1 MYSSNILFFTL
12 MILGFMICFPATWL
26 TWKALA
32 PGWVD
37 RSQEAAARRPVLS
50 LVIGLVIGS
59 VWFIGSGA
67 LISAGGPAGFV
78 GGVGQLLFWSYSMA
92 GLAGFATHL
101 GTRLPSP
108 VDADRPWKATLR
120 GGIALEL
127 TWVLPVLGWLLILPL
142 SLAMGVGC
150 ATVAIFGTIARASAA
165 RSPLESGA
173 FSAAPKTEAPAPAA
187 ALHA

>member
-12 MILGFMICFPATWL
+12 LILGFMICFPALWL

-50 LVIGLVIGS
+50 LVLGLAIGS
-59 VWFIGSGA
+59 LWFIGSVA
-67 LISAGGPAGFV
+67 LMTAGGPGGFV
-78 GGVGQLLFWSYSMA
+78 GGLCFALFWAYAMA

-108 VDADRPWKATLR
+108 ADTDRPWKATLR

-127 TWVLPVLGWLLILPL
+127 TWVLPLLGWVVILPL

-150 ATVAIFGTIARASAA
+150 ATVAIFGSIARASAA
-165 RSPLESGA
+165 SEPFRADALHVT
-173 FSAAPKTEAPAPAA
+173 PKTEEPAPAA